1 MSNRIDKR
9 QLALA
14 AAVVVGVALLLVIW
28 FAQGNQAKAGASV
41 SARDMAGL
49 ARASTGLTNTPAVLK
64 TFPADM
70 VPAAG
75 AVRLLTSRGDVSVY
89 AWPHGAKGVCVAHS
103 GGGGGCFDNF
113 HGMSVNGT
121 MSDPDQ
127 VGAGHALYVWGVTTN
142 DVTSVDVIVSGVAHS
157 APVTNNA
164 FVYVLA
170 DNTLGPEAV
179 GGMVAHFADG
189 STQSLPA
196 P

>member
-1 MSNRIDKR
+1 MTNRIDKR

-14 AAVVVGVALLLVIW
+14 AAVLVGVALLLVIW

-41 SARDMAGL
+41 PARDMEGL
-49 ARASTGLTNTPAVLK
+49 ARASTHLANTPAVLK

-75 AVRLLTSRGDVSVY
+75 TAHLLTSRGDVSVY
-89 AWPHGAKGVCVAHS
+89 AWPHGANGVCVAHS
-103 GGGGGCFDNF
+103 GGGAGCFDNF

-127 VGAGHALYVWGVTTN
+127 VGAGHPLYVWGVTTN

-164 FVYVLA
+164 FVYVLT